1 MDQSDLSNPA
11 SLRAF
16 YKQVITYY
24 GEDSQNDAIIEEA
37 AELIHAICKYRHA
50 ARRGEGL
57 EKAGENVVE
66 EIADMQIA
74 LDQALL
80 IFCGDTAD
88 AESHF
93 TELKKRKLAKLAE
106 HISSSIQ

>member
-1 MDQSDLSNPA
+1 MDQPDLSDPA
-11 SLRAF
+11 SLRTF
-16 YKQVITYY
+16 YKQVLAYY

-80 IFCGDTAD
+80 IFCGDTPG

-93 TELKKRKLAKLAE
+93 ADVKKRKLAKLAE
-106 HISSSIQ
+106 HISRPVQ